1 MYIFSVYMSHQFGI
15 GLAGF
20 GVQTERKE
28 RGMGLARFGVQTGR
42 EEKDKRENRG
52 TS

>member
-1 MYIFSVYMSHQFGI
+1 MYVFSVYMSHQFGI

-28 RGMGLARFGVQTGR
+28 RGMGLVYKQG
-42 EEKDKRENRG
+42 EKRG
-52 TS
+52 TIEKIEG

>member
-1 MYIFSVYMSHQFGI
+1 MSHQFGI
-15 GLAGF
+15 DLAGF
-20 GVQTERKE
+20 DVQTERKE